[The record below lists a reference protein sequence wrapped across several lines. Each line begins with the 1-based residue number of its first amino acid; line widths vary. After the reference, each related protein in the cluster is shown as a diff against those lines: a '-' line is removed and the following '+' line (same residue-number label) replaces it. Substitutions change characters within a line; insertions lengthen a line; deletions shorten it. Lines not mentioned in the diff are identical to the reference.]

1 MLFALLFVLSAMAHK
16 IVYVDQP
23 VIEGVGS
30 GIEYD
35 LIYGKLVSG
44 LHMWKNKDE
53 PVELHNPY
61 SIKKAFGNCDY
72 RNKGA
77 HCSVVNEHWYLRT
90 HISYN
95 PDVAIITLTL
105 FDEFHVP
112 VASASYEN
120 KKKIIV
126 IPNVTTIESNA
137 NNSKGFSREETQI
150 TKPPTRE
157 ELPPIIISHD
167 VGQVVAYLWLSL

>member
-1 MLFALLFVLSAMAHK
+1 MFFALLFLMSAMAHK
-16 IVYVDQP
+16 IVYVDSP
-23 VIEGVGS
+23 VIEGVGP

-35 LIYGKLVSG
+35 LLYGKLVSG
-44 LHMWKNKDE
+44 LYMWKNKEE

-61 SIKKAFGNCDY
+61 SIKKAFSNCDY
-72 RNKGA
+72 SNKGA

-95 PDVAIITLTL
+95 TEVAIITITL
-105 FDEFHVP
+105 FDELHVP
-112 VASASYEN
+112 ITSASYEN
-120 KKKIIV
+120 KKKITI
-126 IPNVTTIESNA
+126 IPNVTTVESSA
-137 NNSKGFSREETQI
+137 NNSRGFSRENTQI